1 MKRILLFTDSLGA
14 GGAQR
19 QLVGLALLLQQ
30 KGYNIKVCTY
40 HHLDFYK
47 SFLDENKIENE
58 LIPGAANE
66 KKRILAVITYLK
78 KECPDCV
85 IAYQETPSLISCV
98 AKSLGCKF
106 RLIVSERN
114 TTQSVGVKE
123 RIRFFFYR
131 WADYIVPNSYAQ
143 ENFLSSHYPWMKTKL
158 YAISNFVDLDRF
170 NFTMKVKR
178 EIPLIVIAASIWQP
192 KNAFG
197 LIQAVKLLKDKN
209 RKFNIEW
216 YGITDASSDYLSE
229 CNGLIAQMGLENY
242 IRLLP
247 KSKQIQEQYRNC
259 DFFCLPSFYEG
270 TPNVICEAMS
280 CGRPVICSDVC
291 DNPIYVAEGENGF
304 LFDPTNPS
312 SIADAIERALN
323 VTSDEYKFLCKNS
336 RRKAELL
343 LNENEFVD
351 KYIKIINNK

>member
-1 MKRILLFTDSLGA
+1 MKILLFTDSLGA

-19 QLVGLALLLQQ
+19 QLVGLARLLHQ
-30 KGYNIKVCTY
+30 KGYNVKVGTY

-47 SFLDENKIENE
+47 SFLDDNKIDNE
-58 LIPGAANE
+58 LITEADNSI
-66 KKRILAVITYLK
+66 KRIFNITHYLK
-78 KECPDCV
+78 NERPNCV

-98 AKSLGCKF
+98 TKLLGCNF

-114 TTQSVGVKE
+114 TTQRVGIYD
-123 RIRFFFYR
+123 RIRFFLYR

-143 ENFLSSHYPWMKTKL
+143 ENFLTSHYPWMKTKL
-158 YAISNFVDLDRF
+158 YTISNFVDLDRF

-192 KNAFG
+192 KNALG

-304 LFDPTNPS
+304 LFDPTKPS
-312 SIADAIERALN
+312 SIANAIERALN
-323 VTSDEYKFLCKNS
+323 VTSDEYKHLCKNS
-336 RRKAELL
+336 RKKAEHL

-351 KYIKIINNK
+351 KYINIINNK